1 MVRIMVKA
9 LYITTSKFEIE
20 TDLKFRGSIISRSY
34 KNNQETEVFDIDDAE
49 MASYDPNGQIL
60 SALKDSDEIM
70 KPLLKKMEEEYK

>member
-49 MASYDPNGQIL
+49 MASYDPNG
-60 SALKDSDEIM
+60 
-70 KPLLKKMEEEYK
+70 